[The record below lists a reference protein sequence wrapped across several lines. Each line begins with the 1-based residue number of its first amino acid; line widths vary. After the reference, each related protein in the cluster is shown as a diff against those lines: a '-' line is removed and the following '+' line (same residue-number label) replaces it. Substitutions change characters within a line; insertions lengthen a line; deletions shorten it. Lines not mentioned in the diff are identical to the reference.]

1 MVNGQRYAVLCSEH
15 LIQSILA
22 DIHVHFL
29 HNDYLFSRKKHNDY
43 LSLHSH
49 IAIAI

>member
-1 MVNGQRYAVLCSEH
+1 MVNDQRYAVLCSEH
-15 LIQSILA
+15 LIQSILT
-22 DIHVHFL
+22 DIHVHVL
-29 HNDYLFSRKKHNDY
+29 HNDY